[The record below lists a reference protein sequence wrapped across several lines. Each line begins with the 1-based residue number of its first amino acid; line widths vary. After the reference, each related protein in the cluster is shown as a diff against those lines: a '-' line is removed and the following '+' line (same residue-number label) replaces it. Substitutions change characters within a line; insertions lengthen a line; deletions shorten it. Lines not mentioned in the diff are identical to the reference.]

1 MKTRLPKFSSAV
13 LLFGIPALIV
23 SASFSK
29 TPTTAIAPATA
40 PMLPA
45 TQPIVPAISIEPH
58 FAPEEVIGPLIVKL
72 IDGAQHS
79 LDIAAYSFTHTEIAA
94 AVIRAHERGVHVR
107 LVMDLMN
114 ASGRNSRIPDLIKA
128 GIEVRI
134 RHKDGDQHSKY
145 LIIDQAIVVT
155 GSYNFTARA
164 DERNSEN
171 VVVIRIAPKVDE
183 EFAADYQMLIA
194 ASEQKKNQDSRPF

>member
-1 MKTRLPKFSSAV
+1 MPNLAEVDSHPKDRMKSRLPRFAATLLLISVPV
-13 LLFGIPALIV
+13 LFV
-23 SASFSK
+23 CASFSK
-29 TPTTAIAPATA
+29 TPTTAEAP
-40 PMLPA
+40 
-45 TQPIVPAISIEPH
+45 TQPTISIEPH
-58 FAPEEVIGPLIVKL
+58 FAPEEVIGPVIVKL
-72 IDGAQHS
+72 IDGSQRS

-94 AVIRAHERGVHVR
+94 AVIRAHQRGVHVR

-114 ASGRNSRIPDLIKA
+114 ASGRNSRIHDLTKA
-128 GIEVRI
+128 GIEVRL

-171 VVVIRIAPKVDE
+171 VVVIRNAPKVDE
-183 EFAADYQMLIA
+183 AFAADYQTLIA
-194 ASEQKKNQDSRPF
+194 ASEQRQK

>member
-1 MKTRLPKFSSAV
+1 MSRFS
-13 LLFGIPALIV
+13 
-23 SASFSK
+23 
-29 TPTTAIAPATA
+29 AP
-40 PMLPA
+40 
-45 TQPIVPAISIEPH
+45 
-58 FAPEEVIGPLIVKL
+58 
-72 IDGAQHS
+72 
-79 LDIAAYSFTHTEIAA
+79 THTEIAA
-94 AVIRAHERGVHVR
+94 AVIRAHQRGVHVR

-134 RHKDGDQHSKY
+134 RHKNGDQHSKY

-171 VVVIRIAPKVDE
+171 VVVIRNAPKVDE
-183 EFAADYQMLIA
+183 EFAVDYQALVA
-194 ASEQKKNQDSRPF
+194 ASVQGRTS

>member
-29 TPTTAIAPATA
+29 TPTTAVAPATA
-40 PMLPA
+40 SMLAA
-45 TQPIVPAISIEPH
+45 TQPAIAPAISIEPH
-58 FAPEEVIGPLIVKL
+58 FAPEEVIGPVIVKL
-72 IDGAQHS
+72 IDGSQHS
-79 LDIAAYSFTHTEIAA
+79 LDIAAYSFTHTELAA
-94 AVIRAHERGVHVR
+94 AVIRAHQRGVHVR

-128 GIEVRI
+128 GIEVRF

-155 GSYNFTARA
+155 GSYNFTVRS
-164 DERNSEN
+164 DERNAEN
-171 VVVIRIAPKVDE
+171 VVVIRKAPKVDE
-183 EFAADYQMLIA
+183 AFAADYQTLIA
-194 ASEQKKNQDSRPF
+194 ASEQQLK